1 MSWQPDSS
9 PGVLLWR
16 ASNLWQ
22 RRLRAALRAHGL
34 TQAQFLILV
43 SLRLFEDREPVAAQQ
58 DLARFC
64 GLDVAAVSTVLGQL
78 AERGLVRRRRGE
90 DGRARHP
97 TLTAAG
103 AKLADEV
110 APSAGVNDDE
120 VFAPLGSNTPMFRG
134 ALQVLLGMRPRIASR

>member
-64 GLDVAAVSTVLGQL
+64 GLDVAAVSTS
-78 AERGLVRRRRGE
+78 ARRRRPGPPPNA
-90 DGRARHP
+90 DG
-97 TLTAAG
+97 G
-103 AKLADEV
+103 
-110 APSAGVNDDE
+110 
-120 VFAPLGSNTPMFRG
+120 GSQACR
-134 ALQVLLGMRPRIASR
+134 